1 MAQNEIQT
9 IDLLGSPSGG
19 TFSIDLGGQS
29 TSAIAYNATSA
40 TVESAIEALPAVGS
54 GNVSC
59 SGGPLPGTAI
69 TVEFVSG
76 LAETNIVEMDIDP
89 SNLTGG
95 SISASVSENT
105 KGVAAAWDIS
115 TSSGTGKF
123 EDLETLLGVH
133 SVSGIAF
140 KPDGTK
146 LYAASGA
153 YVYEMSLAAA
163 WDLDDT
169 VTYSGNYGYVAP
181 QILSGRNL
189 LFNSDGTKLF
199 IAGNAFAIREFSLST
214 PWDITTISYTTSATP
229 PVKAVGLCAN
239 SDGTRFFLCDGSGTV
254 AQMDLSTGWDMTTA
268 SNPSKS
274 FSTNSEAIYTNGL
287 AYGLSG
293 SKIYALGTY
302 DNTAYEYDLS
312 TADDASTGS
321 YSGNSHTF
329 WFWPDDKFQSLRD
342 MVFKPDGKTMFLLGL
357 RQNYPNQEY
366 SVEEFAVSG
375 TGSNETQDVSVAG
388 SPSYGTFELS
398 YGGNTATVD
407 YDSTAAE
414 LEDALEALSSVGTNN
429 VSGTGGPLPGTA
441 VSVTFQNGLGSED
454 VDLMTVNDSKLQYK
468 VVTTQDGAP
477 TPTQASASWSAGP
490 FVYSAIDAV
499 ASASWTSGDVTA
511 SGNLEQATGTW
522 SASSLQSP
530 GIPSSNLPTAQWSSG
545 TVTSA
550 VTTHATATWSAGTPL
565 LPGVFSG
572 PAIAKWRAVQFAAL
586 PDNPVIASW
595 STSEIELD
603 NNPVNVPTA
612 AWSSSNAI
620 ATAVVDGDPTATWS
634 TGELTTDLNLGLP
647 TAAWSSATLSPSLS
661 QPSTQWTVPG
671 SIGVRLISAPA
682 YVGTTTFRIIDQN
695 LQVVSLEGESVTI
708 PSLTSGSLTIPQF
721 TGQSIAAPGLTSGSL
736 IS

>member
-95 SISASVSENT
+95 SISASVSENA

-123 EDLETLLGVH
+123 EDLETLLGVP

-146 LYAASGA
+146 LYAASGS
-153 YVYEMSLAAA
+153 YVYEMSLAVA

-169 VTYSGNYGYVAP
+169 VTYSGSYGYVAP
-181 QILSGRNL
+181 EILSGRNL

-329 WFWPDDKFQSLRD
+329 WPDDKFQSLRD

-357 RQNYPNQEY
+357 RQNNPNQEY

-477 TPTQASASWSAGP
+477 TPTQASAAWSSGTLP
-490 FVYSAIDAV
+490 SHITGGSV
-499 ASASWTSGDVTA
+499 AWSSGDVTA
-511 SGNLEQATGTW
+511 SGLPEQASAIW
-522 SASSLQSP
+522 STSSLQAP
-530 GIPSSNLPTAQWSSG
+530 GIPSSTLPTATWTTGGAVAAGIPQQ
-545 TVTSA
+545 TSA
-550 VTTHATATWSAGTPL
+550 SWSAGTPI

-572 PAIAKWRAVQFAAL
+572 PALAAWKSVQFGAI
-586 PDNPVIASW
+586 PSDPVYSHW
-595 STSEIELD
+595 STRAIQVD

-612 AWSSSNAI
+612 NWTSGFAIPAPALDGISSAS
-620 ATAVVDGDPTATWS
+620 WS
-634 TGELTTDLNLGLP
+634 TGELTVDLTLNVP
-647 TAAWSSATLSPSLS
+647 TSDWQSVKPSLS
-661 QPSTQWTVPG
+661 PPLTQSSAQWLVPG
-671 SIGVRLISAPA
+671 SIGVRLISSPA

-695 LQVVSLEGESVTI
+695 LQVISLAGESVTT
-708 PSLTSGSLTIPQF
+708 PDLTSGTLTIPAF
-721 TGQSIAAPGLTSGSL
+721 TGQAVAAPGLTSGSL